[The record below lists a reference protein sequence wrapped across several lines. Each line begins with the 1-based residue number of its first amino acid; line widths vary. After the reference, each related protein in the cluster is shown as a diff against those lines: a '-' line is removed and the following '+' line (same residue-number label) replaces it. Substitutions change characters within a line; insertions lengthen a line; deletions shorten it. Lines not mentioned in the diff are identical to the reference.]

1 MSEKI
6 AIFKDLDDLANLTA
20 GTSAGYITD
29 ATDEMCVSKGN
40 FDTVSSKTIA
50 ANGNGLMFVEGSES
64 SKYTDSN
71 RLVLLKDVQYVSEI
85 TATLVSAPNIPAN
98 GGSSY
103 ATWKLTQYY
112 KAIGEADATK
122 VEWQVTGSVVE
133 KGSKGTTISNITDAG
148 NSTKTETKNGK
159 SISLSQM
166 IKQNG
171 NYVTELTISGHS
183 LSYAA
188 IGAGATSASPT
199 HSGGTV
205 TYKFISGSTTTTAP
219 SSTYGS
225 LSATHTY
232 SLASSQNG
240 FTAVNSSTGTLT
252 ATSRGTTIGN
262 ARSSATVTCAGSY
275 KWTPTS
281 SYNAAG
287 TITKSSSATA
297 TCTQNGNYVTEL
309 TISGHSLSYAAIGAG
324 ATSASPTHAA
334 GTLTYKFSSGGTTTT
349 KPGTDYGSLS
359 DSHTYT
365 IANTTT
371 NGFTAVN
378 SSSGV
383 LTATGRGT
391 TIGNARTSAT
401 VTCTRTCTWT
411 PTSSYNAAGTKTK
424 TNAVTATCTQNG
436 NYVTEL
442 TISGHSLSYAAIG
455 AGATSAS
462 PTHAAGTLTYKFSS
476 GGTTTTKP
484 GTDYGSLSD
493 SHTYTLSES
502 KNGFTK
508 VGASDG
514 KLTATGRG
522 TTTGPARTSG
532 TVTCT
537 RTCTW
542 TPTASYNSAGTKT
555 KTSAVTATC
564 TQNLNKMVSISGTTS
579 TFSYDSKVAAGGG
592 NVTPTLSGAAG
603 TVTFSSGST
612 LAAGSCN
619 GYTYTRTWAATNSG
633 LWTLDTSN
641 GKLTASSKGS
651 SISNETTSITVT
663 GTGICSVVNPSD
675 VGGDTVSQTVTATAT
690 AKQAANYVT
699 KVEPQPS
706 TGTAHV
712 VYSNISAGGTT
723 SSPSTTGSAK
733 YTFSSGSTSNDSTT
747 SPSFGGSSTYT
758 RTYAES
764 KDETNSFTV
773 NTSNG
778 TVTTSARGT
787 TPGEARSVTVAAT
800 LVVNYTHASSYSS
813 GGSVSGTRVD
823 NVVVTQNENKITSYG
838 NWTVPTVTVNPTSF
852 AAAGGTATITISGDS
867 TRENTWSS
875 GSKSTDTAYKSNKSA
890 SFATISSD
898 YKTLTVSVNTT
909 GSNRTGKVYVDWS
922 FNNTVVKS
930 VESNSYSQI
939 AQTECTMSLTSD
951 TKVYH
956 NTAVIKGKASV
967 KGKIYWGTSS
977 NSMSNVVSIT
987 AVDTD
992 TQITSRDSLGTTT
1005 IYAYF
1010 VPDSSEYTTLGSSS
1024 KYHASASAKITQAS
1038 DASVAVSTSNK
1049 TYNGSA
1055 QTVVTCSSDQV
1066 HGTSEWYIGYTTSET
1081 STSPTWGSKNANL
1094 SLTNAG
1100 TYYIWKKWTADSNHS
1115 NGSSGEKI
1123 DATVVISKKSAT
1135 VTAGTTSK
1143 TYDGSAL
1150 SYNSATLSGQVS
1162 GHTLDS
1168 YTCSGSIIN
1177 VGSTNNT
1184 PSNAKIYSGSTDVTS
1199 NYNISYVK
1207 GTLTITNASF
1217 TVSAPNQ
1224 TFTYSGGAQGNA
1236 ITVTGLKGS
1245 QSATIKYGTTSGTY
1259 NLTSAPKI
1267 TNANEDT
1274 TVYWQ
1279 VTATYHTTQTGSY
1292 TLTMNQDNGAGS
1304 VTMNGWVYG
1313 ATVANPSPSSSN
1325 NGISNV
1331 TYTWYDGDK
1340 NKLSAKPSSTSAVG
1354 TYYVKATFAA
1364 TTNYKEYTTD
1374 YVSFS
1379 ISNATITVSAG
1390 NQSYVYNGNAQGAAI
1405 TASTK
1410 GSQTATIKYGT
1421 TSGSYTTTTAPTL
1434 TTVGSTTVYY
1444 QVTASNHTTKT
1455 GSYTLAITNASFTV
1469 SEPDQSYTYTGSAQG
1484 AAITVSGLKG
1494 SQSATIK
1501 YGTTSGSY
1509 TTTSVQKLTNV
1520 GSTTVYWQVTAP
1532 NHTTQTGSY
1541 TLTISQRTVTI
1552 TAPTATGRTY
1562 NGSDQT
1568 IFAAG
1573 SATTGGTMYYSETN
1587 KTFSTSTWSTS
1598 LPYTQKT
1605 NAGTYTLYYYCHV
1618 SDTTNNKG
1626 TDINTIKSISATIN
1640 KATTTINYSPGDVS
1654 VQAVNSNSTLG
1665 TARAVTLERPTLAN
1679 GVIVDYTFTIN
1690 SVIMSTGANMTSYF
1704 QTNNTVISISPNA
1717 GVTSYTISM
1726 TVNINNV
1733 NYTADPVTKTFKI
1746 RILPD
1751 ERVYEGILSINS
1763 TSNLSAAADSR
1774 TITWG
1779 NIRNVW
1785 KYGRNPIGLV
1795 SGTATLSISCSVTN
1809 GNNFVT
1815 LSKTSYTN
1823 SASATTSTLTK
1834 STYGTTRFANG
1845 ATYTI
1850 NLTCNGTVVNSLT
1863 LVANANEVVHTL
1875 TGVTLSYTTASYTSG
1890 STNTPTVKYSTS
1902 YEWSSGVTGT
1912 TSSNTSNVT
1921 NATFTKTFEVYQT
1934 NTASNYATL
1943 NTSTGIVTWNSANTG
1958 STSRAFPVR
1967 CTGTLT
1973 SGGKT
1978 SAATST
1984 PIGVIQSPQPS
1995 TSPIES
2001 YIGGVTCDTNGFSSV
2016 VGSDWATYIVFTKAI
2031 PSDWVGHYI
2040 YFKAYDANKTLIPH
2054 PGGGSNYEYSF
2065 RLTEDIA
2072 TGTTFPK
2079 SKTIQTGM
2087 YSGLGGTST
2096 KPAKFIKISKVDNPI
2111 ITSGSYIGVTNI

>member
-1 MSEKI
+1 MVDVFLFFKRLLDTINIIYHFKKYKYMSEKI

-20 GTSAGYITD
+20 GISAGYITD

-71 RLVLLKDVQYVSEI
+71 RLVLLKDIQYVSEI
-85 TATLVSAPNIPAN
+85 TAILVSAPNIPAS

-112 KAIGEADATK
+112 KASGDADATK

-133 KGSKGTTISNITDAG
+133 KGSKGTTISNVTDAG

-205 TYKFISGSTTTTAP
+205 TYKFSSGSTTTTAP

-252 ATSRGTTIGN
+252 ATGRGTTIGN
-262 ARSSATVTCAGSY
+262 ARSSATVTCTGTY
-275 KWTPTS
+275 TWTPTS

-287 TITKSSSATA
+287 TKTKTSSATA

-349 KPGTDYGSLS
+349 APSSTYGSLS

-592 NVTPTLSGAAG
+592 SVTPTLSGAAG

-1224 TFTYSGGAQGNA
+1224 TFTYSGGDQGNA

-1267 TNANEDT
+1267 TNANED
-1274 TVYWQ
+1274 
-1279 VTATYHTTQTGSY
+1279 
-1292 TLTMNQDNGAGS
+1292 
-1304 VTMNGWVYG
+1304 
-1313 ATVANPSPSSSN
+1313 
-1325 NGISNV
+1325 
-1331 TYTWYDGDK
+1331 
-1340 NKLSAKPSSTSAVG
+1340 
-1354 TYYVKATFAA
+1354 
-1364 TTNYKEYTTD
+1364 
-1374 YVSFS
+1374 
-1379 ISNATITVSAG
+1379 
-1390 NQSYVYNGNAQGAAI
+1390 
-1405 TASTK
+1405 
-1410 GSQTATIKYGT
+1410 
-1421 TSGSYTTTTAPTL
+1421 
-1434 TTVGSTTVYY
+1434 
-1444 QVTASNHTTKT
+1444 
-1455 GSYTLAITNASFTV
+1455 
-1469 SEPDQSYTYTGSAQG
+1469 
-1484 AAITVSGLKG
+1484 
-1494 SQSATIK
+1494 
-1501 YGTTSGSY
+1501 
-1509 TTTSVQKLTNV
+1509 
-1520 GSTTVYWQVTAP
+1520 TTVYWQVTAP